1 MDSKE
6 RMLATLEGRVADRVP
21 IAEFAVGFDTIE
33 KIIGHETFLGARAK
47 SQIAFWEGR
56 HDEVADS
63 YLRDH
68 IELHEKL
75 DLDIVSFPPAT
86 WSIPPKTSEL
96 PPRRVDSTTWEDRY
110 GRVFKLSDVT
120 ADITCVHDPVA
131 DTRMY
136 SVAEFWTES
145 TLPVADERS
154 WHILNTVVQRFK
166 EEKFICGPSGGE
178 IGIVML
184 GGISRGLMMVL
195 DQPQVVRAATAFL
208 LRRQNLA
215 DEVLV
220 HQDADGVLWDADFCH
235 SSGPIID
242 PGTFREFFFEA
253 NRDRVRNLHEKH
265 GKKVLK
271 HCCGNVKGLLDMFV
285 EIGYDAYQAIQP
297 SAGMDVCEIK
307 AAYGDQI
314 TLWGG
319 VAVEHLVAGSPDQV
333 REDVRRAMA
342 CAKPGGRFILGASHS
357 IAVGTKYENYMAMLD
372 EYHKLCDY

>member
-1 MDSKE
+1 
-6 RMLATLEGRVADRVP
+6 
-21 IAEFAVGFDTIE
+21 
-33 KIIGHETFLGARAK
+33 
-47 SQIAFWEGR
+47 
-56 HDEVADS
+56 
-63 YLRDH
+63 
-68 IELHEKL
+68 
-75 DLDIVSFPPAT
+75 
-86 WSIPPKTSEL
+86 
-96 PPRRVDSTTWEDRY
+96 
-110 GRVFKLSDVT
+110 
-120 ADITCVHDPVA
+120 
-131 DTRMY
+131 
-136 SVAEFWTES
+136 
-145 TLPVADERS
+145 
-154 WHILNTVVQRFK
+154 
-166 EEKFICGPSGGE
+166 
-178 IGIVML
+178 
-184 GGISRGLMMVL
+184 MVL